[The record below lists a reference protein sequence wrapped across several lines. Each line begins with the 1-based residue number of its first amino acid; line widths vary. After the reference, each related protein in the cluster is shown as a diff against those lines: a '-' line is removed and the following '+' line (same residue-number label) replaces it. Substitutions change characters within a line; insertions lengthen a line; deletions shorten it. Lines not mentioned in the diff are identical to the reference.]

1 MPVFWMKN
9 RGLRWHPS
17 NPAFDGSPRP
27 FSLDESCTPA
37 GTALEERDWEQIDEL
52 LARQS
57 PPLISNA
64 KEGFSGTLVSSLRQL
79 RDLSLTNQVL
89 PAGSTV
95 DALLDLWALVH
106 EIDPRAAQP
115 VESLLTTLVGRDLVS
130 AHEVALACDEIETAL
145 QSEVGLTADDG
156 PDSRAPEGA
165 VALATPLRR
174 EHDER

>member
-1 MPVFWMKN
+1 MPLFWMKN

-27 FSLDESCTPA
+27 PSVDESCTPVR
-37 GTALEERDWEQIDEL
+37 TALEERDWEQIDEL
-52 LARQS
+52 LAGKS
-57 PPLISNA
+57 PPIVSNA

-89 PAGSTV
+89 PAGSTL

-106 EIDPRAAQP
+106 EIDPRVAEP

-130 AHEVALACDEIETAL
+130 ARELALTCDEIETAL
-145 QSEVGLTADDG
+145 QAQVGLAADDG
-156 PDSRAPEGA
+156 SDSRRHSKAQW
-165 VALATPLRR
+165 R
-174 EHDER
+174 